1 MADFNIKPK
10 VTESIWFNDSPHR
23 KIILDMTLEGKSL
36 KEISEAAGVKEHVVV
51 YTMNHAHFLNKLNR
65 HLQVMYNKLC
75 VDKVR
80 VQKELI
86 DLLMGTLTK
95 TLPAG
100 KRLDMTAE
108 KIVKELVTLT
118 KTDTNQVRINKIQ
131 QNNTFNNH
139 GNVGADRDRNPV
151 KEEEEELKLLKSF
164 GIVKEAETIEDENDT
179 E

>member
-1 MADFNIKPK
+1 
-10 VTESIWFNDSPHR
+10 
-23 KIILDMTLEGKSL
+23 
-36 KEISEAAGVKEHVVV
+36 
-51 YTMNHAHFLNKLNR
+51 
-65 HLQVMYNKLC
+65 MYNKLC

-95 TLPAG
+95 TLPVN

-108 KIVKELVTLT
+108 KLVRELVTLT

-139 GNVGADRDRNPV
+139 GNVGAERDRNPV

-164 GIVKEAETIEDENDT
+164 GIVKEAEIIEDANDT